1 MGLEAK
7 VDGGYSWIVF
17 ISVFIIVSISDGIP
31 ISFGVLLP
39 FVQEKYHCTTAA
51 AAALGSFTN
60 GGHYIMGVFYSALI
74 PILGCRLVGI
84 IGKVFSAVLALK
96 IYLNLLRCSSL
107 GFELIFVR
115 VRPT

>member
-60 GGHYIMGVFYSALI
+60 GGHYIMGVLYSTLI

-84 IGKVFSAVLALK
+84 IGKGFFGNFTVTST
-96 IYLNLLRCSSL
+96 YL
-107 GFELIFVR
+107 
-115 VRPT
+115 P